1 MAIGVFSTTTAGTG
15 NSGETLVTEALKEH
29 YKPQRIKEMV
39 YKNNPLLALMP
50 KYESFGGENMPIPII
65 VSGPQRRSAD
75 FTSGQDNSNA
85 SSVQQFLLTRV
96 RDYSFAS
103 ITHEAIRASANNA
116 DAFVRYATMEIDGAI
131 HALKRSM
138 AVAMYRDGTGSAGQ
152 IASGG
157 ITSSVIT
164 LTNPEDTANFEVGMK
179 LASFDELSTT
189 STESKYNKPDSA
201 DAHDAS
207 IVVSAVDRSA
217 GTITVTGNSATV
229 AGDVLCQLGDIN
241 AKISGLEAWCPRVVD
256 SFNASLFNV
265 TRTTDVSRLGGN
277 RYDGSAL
284 PIEEALIEGL
294 SLAARNGGTPSH
306 VMMHYKNY
314 SQLEKALGSKVQ
326 YDKVSSSDASVGF
339 SSMKIHGPAGT
350 VDVIPDVN
358 CQPDVAWGLQLDTW
372 SLNSLGAAPQILDL
386 DGSNMLRE
394 STADAYEVR
403 CGFYGNVACSAPGW
417 NVRIAL

>member
-1 MAIGVFSTTTAGTG
+1 MAIGVFAGTAAAT
-15 NSGETLVTEALKEH
+15 ETVVTAALKEH

-75 FTSGQDNSNA
+75 FSNGQDNTNT

-103 ITHEAIRASANNA
+103 ITHEAIRASAGNA
-116 DAFVRYATMEIDGAI
+116 DAFVRYATMEVDGAV

-138 AVAMYRDGTGSAGQ
+138 ATAMYRDGTGSVGQ
-152 IASGG
+152 VSG
-157 ITSSVIT
+157 ITAHVIT

-179 LASFDELSTT
+179 LASFDELSVT
-189 STESKYNKPDSA
+189 STESKFNKPDAS

-217 GTITVTGNSATV
+217 GTITVTGDSATV

-256 SFNASLFNV
+256 SDNASLFNV

>member
-1 MAIGVFSTTTAGTG
+1 MAIGVFAGTAAT
-15 NSGETLVTEALKEH
+15 GETNVTAALKEH

-65 VSGPQRRSAD
+65 VGGPQRRSAD
-75 FTSGQDNSNA
+75 FTSGKDNSST

-103 ITHEAIRASANNA
+103 ITHEAIRASQGNA
-116 DAFVRYATMEIDGAI
+116 DAFVRYATMEVDGAI
-131 HALKRSM
+131 HALKRSL
-138 AVAMYRDGTGSAGQ
+138 AVAMYRDGSGSIGVQKAGVDP
-152 IASGG
+152 GG
-157 ITSSVIT
+157 AKLIT
-164 LTNPEDTANFEVGMK
+164 LADPEDISNFEVGMK
-179 LASFDELSTT
+179 IVMAETATGALLSNVGTK
-189 STESKYNKPDSA
+189 EIDS
-201 DAHDAS
+201 
-207 IVVSAVDRSA
+207 VDRSA
-217 GTITVTGNSATV
+217 GTFTVKTNLHGDAD
-229 AGDVLCQLGDIN
+229 AGDHIFQLGD
-241 AKISGLEAWCPRVVD
+241 AHATDSYKKISGLDAWVP
-256 SFNASLFNV
+256 SATPGTGTIPAALFGV
-265 TRTTDVSRLGGN
+265 TRTTDVTRLGGN

-294 SLAARNGGTPSH
+294 SLSARNGGTPSH

>member
-1 MAIGVFSTTTAGTG
+1 MAISVFAGTALG
-15 NSGETLVTEALKEH
+15 TETKVTEALKEH

-39 YKNNPLLALMP
+39 YKNNPLMALMP

-65 VSGPQRRSAD
+65 VGGPQRRSATFLD
-75 FTSGQDNSNA
+75 AQGNTST
-85 SSVQQFLLTRV
+85 SSVKQFLLTRV

-103 ITHEAIRASANNA
+103 ITHEAIRASQGNA

-138 AVAMYRDGTGSAGQ
+138 AVAMYRDGSGSIGN
-152 IASGG
+152 ISASVDGAAE
-157 ITSSVIT
+157 VT
-164 LTNPEDTANFEVGMK
+164 LTVPEDISNFEVGMK
-179 LASFDELSTT
+179 LVFSATATGTLLSNVGTKT
-189 STESKYNKPDSA
+189 VQSVN
-201 DAHDAS
+201 
-207 IVVSAVDRSA
+207 RSA
-217 GTITVTGNSATV
+217 GTFTVDTNFHTDSS
-229 AGDVLCQLGDIN
+229 AGDFIFQLGDAHAN
-241 AKISGLEAWCPRVVD
+241 DSFKKLSGLERWVP
-256 SFNASLFNV
+256 ASASTLTASATKTLFSADRSSDV
-265 TRTTDVSRLGGN
+265 TRLGGN

-306 VMMHYKNY
+306 VFMHYKNY

-326 YDKVSSSDASVGF
+326 YDKVSSSDAEVGF
-339 SSMKIHGPAGT
+339 TSMKIHGPAGT

-358 CQPDVAWGLQLDTW
+358 CQADVAWGLQLDTW

-394 STADAYEVR
+394 SSADAYEVR

-417 NVRIAL
+417 NIRIAL

>member
-1 MAIGVFSTTTAGTG
+1 MAIGVFAGTAAT
-15 NSGETLVTEALKEH
+15 GETNVTAALKEH

-50 KYESFGGENMPIPII
+50 KYESFGGENMPIP
-65 VSGPQRRSAD
+65 VLVGGPQRRSAT
-75 FTSGQDNSNA
+75 FSNGQVDNSSTSN
-85 SSVQQFLLTRV
+85 VQQFLLTRV

-103 ITHEAIRASANNA
+103 ITHEAIRASAGNA
-116 DAFVRYATMEIDGAI
+116 DAFVRYATMEVDGAI
-131 HALKRSM
+131 HSLKRSM
-138 AVAMYRDGTGSAGQ
+138 AVAMYRDGTGSIGVQKAGVDP
-152 IASGG
+152 GG
-157 ITSSVIT
+157 AKVIT
-164 LTNPEDTANFEVGMK
+164 LEDPEDIANFEVGMK
-179 LASFDELSTT
+179 IVLAETATGALLSNVGTKEIDT
-189 STESKYNKPDSA
+189 VNRDAGTFTVKVNLHGDA
-201 DAHDAS
+201 DA
-207 IVVSAVDRSA
+207 
-217 GTITVTGNSATV
+217 
-229 AGDVLCQLGDIN
+229 GDHIFQLGD
-241 AKISGLEAWCPRVVD
+241 AHATDSYKKMRGLEAWCPTTAPGATTFFGLAR
-256 SFNASLFNV
+256 N
-265 TRTTDVSRLGGN
+265 TDVTRLGGN

-294 SLAARNGGTPSH
+294 SRSARNGGTPSH
-306 VMMHYKNY
+306 VFMHYKNY

-326 YDKVSSSDASVGF
+326 YDKVSASDASVGF
-339 SSMKIHGPAGT
+339 TSMKVHGPSGT

-417 NVRIAL
+417 NVRITL

>member
-1 MAIGVFSTTTAGTG
+1 MAIGVFAGTAAAT
-15 NSGETLVTEALKEH
+15 ETVVTAALKEH

-75 FTSGQDNSNA
+75 FSNGQDNTNT

-103 ITHEAIRASANNA
+103 ITHEAIRASAGNA
-116 DAFVRYATMEIDGAI
+116 DAFVRYATMEVDGAV

-138 AVAMYRDGTGSAGQ
+138 ATAMYRDGTGSVGQ
-152 IASGG
+152 VSG
-157 ITSSVIT
+157 ITAHVIT

-179 LASFDELSTT
+179 LASFDELSVT
-189 STESKYNKPDSA
+189 STESKFNKPDA
-201 DAHDAS
+201 GDAHDAS

-217 GTITVTGNSATV
+217 GTITVTGDSATV

-256 SFNASLFNV
+256 SDNASLFNV

-326 YDKVSSSDASVGF
+326 YDKVSASDASVGF
-339 SSMKIHGPAGT
+339 SSMKVHGPAGT

-372 SLNSLGAAPQILDL
+372 SLNTLGAAPQILDL
-386 DGSNMLRE
+386 DGNNMLRE
-394 STADAYEVR
+394 TGADAYEVR

>member
-1 MAIGVFSTTTAGTG
+1 MAIGVFAGTAAAT
-15 NSGETLVTEALKEH
+15 ETVVTAALKEH

-75 FTSGQDNSNA
+75 FSNGQDNTNT

-103 ITHEAIRASANNA
+103 ITHEAIRASAGNA
-116 DAFVRYATMEIDGAI
+116 DAFVRYATMEVDGAV

-138 AVAMYRDGTGSAGQ
+138 ATAMYRDGTGSVGQ
-152 IASGG
+152 VSD

-179 LASFDELSTT
+179 LASFDELSVT
-189 STESKYNKPDSA
+189 STESKYNKPDSS
-201 DAHDAS
+201 DDHDAS

-217 GTITVTGNSATV
+217 GTITVTGDSATV
-229 AGDVLCQLGDIN
+229 TGDVLCQLGDIN

-256 SFNASLFNV
+256 SDNASLFNV

-326 YDKVSSSDASVGF
+326 YDKVSASDASVGF
-339 SSMKIHGPAGT
+339 SSMKVHGPAGT

-372 SLNSLGAAPQILDL
+372 SLNTLGAAPQILDL
-386 DGSNMLRE
+386 DGNNMLRE
-394 STADAYEVR
+394 TGADAYEVR

>member
-1 MAIGVFSTTTAGTG
+1 MAIGVFAGTAAAT
-15 NSGETLVTEALKEH
+15 ETVVTAALKEH

-75 FTSGQDNSNA
+75 FSNGQDNTNT

-103 ITHEAIRASANNA
+103 ITHEAIRASAGNA
-116 DAFVRYATMEIDGAI
+116 DAFVRYATMEVDGAV

-138 AVAMYRDGTGSAGQ
+138 ATAMYRDGTGSIGQ
-152 IASGG
+152 VSD

-179 LASFDELSTT
+179 LASFDELSVT
-189 STESKYNKPDSA
+189 STESKYNKPDSG
-201 DAHDAS
+201 DDHDS
-207 IVVSAVDRSA
+207 PIVVSAVDRSA
-217 GTITVTGNSATV
+217 GTITVTGDSATV
-229 AGDVLCQLGDIN
+229 DGDVLCQLGDIN

-256 SFNASLFNV
+256 SDNASLFNV

-326 YDKVSSSDASVGF
+326 YDKVSASDASVGF
-339 SSMKIHGPAGT
+339 SSMKVHGPAGT

-372 SLNSLGAAPQILDL
+372 SLNTLGAAPQILDL
-386 DGSNMLRE
+386 DGNNMLRE
-394 STADAYEVR
+394 TGADAYEVR